1 MQQQSIGCLCV
12 VLTVQVQISQLV
24 QVPVTRAQRL
34 DTARP
39 LACKPIGFTSQ
50 SDTPNVNV
58 LPLLLFVEILQEG
71 KKKKKRGKIWCFFFK
86 HFLSSYLHRWLLYI
100 ANSITPLVNIGRG
113 HTSTLTVQLMR
124 CSGLSSCVMVR
135 YASRFSSRLLS
146 SRASSSPDWDR
157 YLWRLQCSNNL
168 HIPNKTKVIYRPLF
182 NCKGKFLVHHF
193 AKARLS
199 FWQTQ

>member
-71 KKKKKRGKIWCFFFK
+71 KKKKKE
-86 HFLSSYLHRWLLYI
+86 
-100 ANSITPLVNIGRG
+100 
-113 HTSTLTVQLMR
+113 
-124 CSGLSSCVMVR
+124 
-135 YASRFSSRLLS
+135 
-146 SRASSSPDWDR
+146 
-157 YLWRLQCSNNL
+157 
-168 HIPNKTKVIYRPLF
+168 
-182 NCKGKFLVHHF
+182 GKFDAFSLNIFFQAICIGDCFILQIALH
-193 AKARLS
+193 L
-199 FWQTQ
+199 WLI